1 MTNAK
6 FIVKVNRGDAHAAQY
21 VQRVDPTPIHLTT
34 NRKLALV
41 MGKFIAEDA
50 VQSLTNSRC
59 RPELLSVQVAS

>member
-1 MTNAK
+1 
-6 FIVKVNRGDAHAAQY
+6 
-21 VQRVDPTPIHLTT
+21 
-34 NRKLALV
+34 V